1 MEEQIA
7 ITEGEEVTK
16 KNERVKALALDE
28 KVSRKLNNII
38 SRIHEH
44 QPISTKSNSCKE
56 NQISSELA
64 YG

>member
-1 MEEQIA
+1 VI
-7 ITEGEEVTK
+7 EVIDESSK

-44 QPISTKSNSCKE
+44 
-56 NQISSELA
+56 
-64 YG
+64 